1 MTPNNIKELRLSFL
15 LSPVEFARRV
25 GIYPEYVARL
35 ESGERP
41 LSDLWVEAVAR
52 ALGVPREAVT
62 AANEDI
68 FKGAHL
74 TPDKLP
80 KLGAPLLCPIGARYA
95 ILALIAK
102 TAELKI
108 ANTLYEDELADAV
121 QSLVSYVG
129 REPDSRGAAS
139 RLSQGLQI
147 TVLTILQSRS
157 PDLPEGFQESFAR
170 ALPGALALLDAF
182 SGFADPAQEK

>member
-15 LSPVEFARRV
+15 LSPGEFARRV

-41 LSDLWVEAVAR
+41 LSDLWIDAVAR
-52 ALGVPREAVT
+52 ALGVPRAAVT

-80 KLGAPLLCPIGARYA
+80 ALEPPILCPIGARYA

-102 TAELKI
+102 TASLKT

-121 QSLVSYVG
+121 QSLVTYVG
-129 REPDSRGAAS
+129 REPRGAAN

-157 PDLPEGFQESFAR
+157 PDLPEGFQENFAR

-182 SGFADPAQEK
+182 SGFAGPAQER